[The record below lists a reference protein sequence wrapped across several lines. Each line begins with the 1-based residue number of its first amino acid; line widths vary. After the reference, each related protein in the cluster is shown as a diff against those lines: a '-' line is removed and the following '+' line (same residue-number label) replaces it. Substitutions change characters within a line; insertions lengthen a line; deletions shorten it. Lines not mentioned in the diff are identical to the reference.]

1 MINIFVYVKD
11 LYYLCT
17 VKLRKKPQYY
27 KFFCNYTAK

>member
-1 MINIFVYVKD
+1 MINIFVYTKD

-27 KFFCNYTAK
+27 KLFSKYTVK